1 MFNIYN
7 ENNKNKE
14 LQKSEKSKNKELQ
27 KSEKSKNKEL
37 QQKQQTKGL
46 QLKQQTKGLQLKQ
59 QTKGLQLKQQTKG
72 LQQKQ
77 QDNIINALK
86 SLELLDTQE
95 DEWVT
100 NSKIR
105 TLPDKQEP
113 TTNINFNKCYWTLLK
128 SNDRMLIYIPTNI
141 DELINCILPFG
152 DKLLNSIHY
161 TYIRNVGGHISF
173 EGNIRNSKFNIH
185 FGTKNSRSKGFWNV
199 SKTLDYLD
207 INKKKF
213 LNSPMAKCMIDSWID
228 FNGFSPSNESIK
240 TVID

>member
-14 LQKSEKSKNKELQ
+14 LQ
-27 KSEKSKNKEL
+27 
-37 QQKQQTKGL
+37 QKQQTKGL
-46 QLKQQTKGLQLKQ
+46 QKSEKSKSKELKISEKSKELKISE
-59 QTKGLQLKQQTKG
+59 KSKI

-113 TTNINFNKCYWTLLK
+113 TTNINFNKCSWTLLK

-185 FGTKNSRSKGFWNV
+185 FGTKNSRNKGFWNV

-207 INKKKF
+207 INKKNF